1 MKYLH
6 RKPDGCLSHQPL
18 PPSQGARRAC
28 GCQNTRLGL
37 GFTSAPVQLLFPHLP
52 EWLPWWECFPRMPWL
67 SKVFE
72 DTQVLKSST
81 SSASAHVSQG
91 AEPEEQHVYGIAA
104 NSGCDTGR
112 TQRFCSPQIKATSLC
127 DTCTHITTTL
137 KGQLKWPVKNCVF
150 SSYRNCSYYMK
161 KKKKKV
167 KNFTFLSNKVENNGS
182 CFGKSKK
189 ESNGSHAAQREQ
201 NLPPQLWTALHLA
214 PHTYYLF
221 FIILLL
227 LLLHSRIIISLLISA
242 CNSSGNSTTKFL
254 LFSSHLV
261 LSFSSNFKYFIFALP
276 FFIFLKGEVINRC
289 PIAFKSPSQ
298 QALCSCT
305 VSQWGK
311 MS

>member
-18 PPSQGARRAC
+18 PPFQGARRAC

-161 KKKKKV
+161 KKKTRWKISPFLAIKLRTMVLALGKAKRKV
-167 KNFTFLSNKVENNGS
+167 MAAMLHKENRTCLLNSELPFT
-182 CFGKSKK
+182 
-189 ESNGSHAAQREQ
+189 
-201 NLPPQLWTALHLA
+201 
-214 PHTYYLF
+214 
-221 FIILLL
+221 
-227 LLLHSRIIISLLISA
+227 LLHTLIIY
-242 CNSSGNSTTKFL
+242 FL
-254 LFSSHLV
+254 LFSCYCYYILE
-261 LSFSSNFKYFIFALP
+261 L
-276 FFIFLKGEVINRC
+276 
-289 PIAFKSPSQ
+289 
-298 QALCSCT
+298 
-305 VSQWGK
+305 
-311 MS
+311 